1 MYVCNMKTPLPLSK
15 FPKEPPLPSPNQKK
29 EKKKGDPITPAQTRS
44 FRPSSPERS
53 GRAQRR
59 TRAYVVHT
67 HAHAHNYVRTLT
79 TCRGN
84 RVSGSPDGILP
95 AVM

>member
-1 MYVCNMKTPLPLSK
+1 MQHEDPPALSK
-15 FPKEPPLPSPNQKK
+15 PKKRK
-29 EKKKGDPITPAQTRS
+29 KKKGDPITPAQTRS